1 MTRPRTLLLSL
12 LLPLTTAL
20 HAQDPALEA
29 KRLRKEAD
37 AAVQSGDFTTAAA
50 SFRKLTE
57 ATPDDAGA
65 WLMLGYSLHAAG
77 KLDEALPIHE
87 KAAGMAGAA
96 PVAAYNAACVHALQ
110 HRPDEAFVW
119 LEKAAAG
126 GFSDGK
132 QLSSDT
138 DLDSL
143 RKDDRFAKVAKV
155 VEANAAKAMTAFAVA
170 SERRGARVAWFGRQG
185 SPGQIGLDYTP
196 VPWNDEY
203 ADLVASGRLKNKK
216 WRLGGD
222 FWTTLDTSMDVV
234 FGTTTVPAG
243 YYYLTLEQRDG
254 DAYVLAL
261 HDAATAK
268 KQKLDPVF
276 AGNLKGGIEVALAHA
291 TLTEKAA
298 RLEIDIALTPG
309 SQTAGALSIRFGTH
323 ELSAPMQMKVE

>member
-12 LLPLTTAL
+12 LLPFTAAL
-20 HAQDPALEA
+20 HAQDQALDK
-29 KRLRKEAD
+29 KRLRQEAE

-50 SFRKLTE
+50 GFRKLTE

-77 KLDEALPIHE
+77 KLDEALPIHV
-87 KAAGMAGAA
+87 KAASMTGAP

-119 LEKAAAG
+119 LEKAAAS
-126 GFSDGK
+126 GFGDEK
-132 QLSSDT
+132 QLASDT

-143 RKDDRFAKVAKV
+143 RKDERFAKITTLVT
-155 VEANAAKAMTAFAVA
+155 ANAAKTTTAFAVA
-170 SERRGARVAWFGRQG
+170 SERRGTRVAWFGRKG

-203 ADLVASGRLKNKK
+203 ADLVTSGRLKNKK

-234 FGTTTVPAG
+234 FGTTNVPAG

-254 DAYVLAL
+254 DVYVLAL
-261 HDAATAK
+261 HDAAEAK

-276 AGNLKGGIEVALAHA
+276 AGKLKGGIEVALAHS
-291 TLTEKAA
+291 TPTEKAE
-298 RLEIDIALTPG
+298 RLDIEITMVPG
-309 SQTAGALSIRFGTH
+309 SQSAGALSIRFGTH
-323 ELSAPMQMKVE
+323 ELSAPLQMKVE